1 MQAGAADGS
10 RRVAKWALA
19 ALVVVFVVS
28 GSAGE
33 AAASGGPPHR
43 VELPAGEDS
52 APLDAIAPDGM
63 LRPGDS
69 LSAGES
75 ITSPKG
81 WYRLVLQHDGNLV
94 LQATADS
101 NVLWESGTLGWARGV
116 VMESDGNLVLY
127 EHPATRFH
135 LLWFSRI
142 YGVPPPRLAATA
154 RRGSATRHQ
163 YRPVLWQ
170 SGTQDSPGAFLTVGD
185 DGTVKIGDEDGRV
198 VWRVGEPAPDVG
210 LAETNHVVYGV
221 SAQRV
226 WLVEADG
233 SLLDT
238 YPVSGMAG
246 TPGAGRYEVFSKS
259 VQAWS
264 FTPGIS
270 MKHMIRFAIGA
281 EGNAIGFHSIPVND
295 RGTPVQTEDELGQYR
310 SAGCVRQRVDKA
322 AQFYE
327 WAPVGTPVVVVA

>member
-19 ALVVVFVVS
+19 ALVVVFVMS
-28 GSAGE
+28 GAAGE
-33 AAASGGPPHR
+33 AVASGGPSQR
-43 VELPAGEDS
+43 AELPAGEDS
-52 APLDAIAPDGM
+52 PSPGAIASDGM

-94 LQATADS
+94 LHATAGS
-101 NVLWESGTLGWARGV
+101 NVLWESDTLGWGRSL
-116 VMESDGNLVLY
+116 VMEPDGNLVLY
-127 EHPATRFH
+127 QNLATRFH
-135 LLWFSRI
+135 LLWYSRI
-142 YGVPPPRLAATA
+142 YGVPPPHLAAVA
-154 RRGSATRHQ
+154 RRGSAIRHQ
-163 YRPVLWQ
+163 DRPVLWH
-170 SGTQDSPGAFLTVGD
+170 SGTQDAPGAFLTVGD
-185 DGTVKIGDEDGRV
+185 DGAVTIGDEDGRV

-226 WLVEADG
+226 WLVDADG

-238 YPVSGMAG
+238 YPVSGRAA
-246 TPGAGRYEVFSKS
+246 TPGAGRYTVFSKS
-259 VQAWS
+259 AQAWS

-270 MKHMIRFAIGA
+270 MKHMVRFAIGA
-281 EGNAIGFHSIPVND
+281 GGNAIGFHSIPVNG
-295 RGTPVQTEDELGQYR
+295 RGDPIQTEDELGQYH
-310 SAGCVRQRVDKA
+310 SAGCVRQRDDKA
-322 AQFYE
+322 AQLFE